1 MYNKG
6 AIVTL
11 VLVFG
16 AISLILLGSLFGF
29 ILLQFR
35 QSTQRLAWNQALH
48 IAEAGINYYRW
59 CFNNEV
65 EDSCL
70 FEKEY
75 FDPEGHSIG
84 TFSLETSFT
93 TSCGEITTREIVS
106 TGWTNKF
113 LNTKRKISVLY
124 ARTSVAEYAY
134 LLNDNVWAGADRE
147 IRGLY
152 HSNGGIKMDGENQSL
167 VSSSLNEWVCT
178 NSFGCSLCPID
189 HGCRIEGTD
198 CICPGVF
205 TTTGNSNPGLF
216 DFPVPSFDFD
226 GITIDLANLKNK
238 AQASSVYLPPVLDI
252 NSEGDGYRLEF
263 KNDGTLDVWI
273 ITDLS
278 ATQAY
283 NMEEGWH
290 WDYFTITNEY
300 FYNNYSISSAC
311 PVVFVEDNIWL
322 EGEVKGKVTLA
333 SANLIEP
340 NKDTDVIL
348 LEDIDYTVKDGSDG
362 LTVIGERNIL
372 IGPDSPDQMEIRG
385 IFIAQ
390 KGRFGRNH
398 YVGNIREKLEITGS
412 IVSNGRVGTK
422 WISGGAI
429 VSGYLKRENY
439 IDSKLIYNPPPFTPY
454 AEYDFKIVRWE
465 EVE

>member
-16 AISLILLGSLFGF
+16 IISLILLGSLFGF
-29 ILLQFR
+29 ILLQYR
-35 QSTQRLAWNQALH
+35 QSSQKLAWNQSLH
-48 IAEAGINYYRW
+48 IAEAGVNYYRW
-59 CFNNEV
+59 CLNNEV
-65 EDSCL
+65 EGDCL
-70 FEKEY
+70 SEKEY

-84 TFSLETSFT
+84 RFSLDISST
-93 TSCGEITTREIVS
+93 TSCGEIIAREISS
-106 TGWTNKF
+106 TGWTNEF
-113 LNTKRKISVLY
+113 PDTKREVSVLY

-147 IRGLY
+147 TRGLY
-152 HSNGGIKMDGENQSL
+152 HSNGGIRMDGENQSL
-167 VSSSLNEWVCT
+167 VTSSLNEWICT
-178 NSFGCSLCPID
+178 NSFGCSSCPTD
-189 HGCRIEGTD
+189 DGCRMDGTD

-205 TTTGNSNPGLF
+205 TTTGNSDPGLF

-226 GITIDLANLKNK
+226 GITIDLAELKSR
-238 AQASSVYLPPVLDI
+238 AQASSIYLPPVVDI
-252 NSEGDGYRLEF
+252 DPQGDGYHLEF

-283 NMEEGWH
+283 SLEEGWH
-290 WDYFTITNEY
+290 WDYFTIEDEY
-300 FYNNYSISSAC
+300 FYNNYSIGSAC
-311 PVVFVEDNIWL
+311 SVVFVEDNIWL

-340 NKDTDVIL
+340 TEDTDIIL
-348 LEDIDYTVKDGSDG
+348 LDDIDYTVKDGSDG
-362 LTVIGERNIL
+362 LSVIGERNIL
-372 IGPDSPDQMEIRG
+372 IGPDSPDEMELRG

-412 IVSNGRVGTK
+412 IVSNGRVGTR
-422 WISGGAI
+422 WNSGGAI
-429 VSGYLKRENY
+429 ISGYLKRENY
-439 IDSKLIYNPPPFTPY
+439 IDSKLIYYSPPFVPY
-454 AEYDFKIVRWE
+454 TDYNFKIVNWE
-465 EVE
+465 EIE